1 MTVGDK
7 GLFWKEEILLSEA
20 KEILTS
26 IAEEDKVDK
35 QKYAE
40 LASAYEILLKQT
52 SKLTRLSDADE
63 KRLNNLLSRL
73 SRYVSPPLYKKITSG
88 KEKVELNKTRRVKL
102 TIFFSDIVDF
112 SSHSAN
118 MEGEALSAILN
129 SYLEEMTNIINAY
142 NGTLDKY
149 IGDGILVFFGD
160 PDFTNDFDHSFRC
173 VNMAL
178 EMRHKMS
185 ELQDK
190 WFKLGYSYPLHIRMG
205 IATGYV
211 SVGNFGSSERMD
223 YTIIGNPVNLASR
236 LQTLAMADQILI
248 SHDTW
253 GLIKDHFFC
262 SEARKVKLKG
272 FSKTQLAYEVY
283 GPREEKQDNIVVI
296 EDKEKDLLITY
307 DKTKISAEEVAKIIK
322 KGE

>member
-1 MTVGDK
+1 MNVGDK
-7 GLFWKEEILLSEA
+7 GLFWKEEELLSEA
-20 KEILTS
+20 KKILEA
-26 IAEEDKVDK
+26 IPEKGKVER
-35 QKYAE
+35 QKYAQ

-88 KEKVELNKTRRVKL
+88 KERVELNKTRRVKL

-129 SYLEEMTNIINAY
+129 SYLEEMTNIINAWG
-142 NGTLDKY
+142 GTLDKY

-160 PDFTNDFDHSFRC
+160 PDFTDDFNHAFRC

-178 EMRHKMS
+178 EMRNKMS

-223 YTIIGNPVNLASR
+223 YTIIGSPVNLASR
-236 LQTLAMADQILI
+236 LQALALADQILI

-283 GPREEKQDNIVVI
+283 GLAESKEENIIVI
-296 EDKEKDLLITY
+296 EDKEKDLLVKY
-307 DKTKISAEEVAKIIK
+307 DKRKISAEEVARLIK
-322 KGE
+322 NEE